1 MVKNRY
7 SNILPSKAHLG
18 MQNHNTDI
26 IERCIHLCVCVCV
39 CVCVCACVCVCMCV
53 CVHVCACVC
62 VHVCVHVCV
71 CMCVHVC
78 CVFACVCVVVG
89 VGVQYRNTTVPSLQI
104 HTLLSHWCP
113 IGTKAPP
120 ISMPIMFG
128 LVTTLKSGQQSLLLI
143 SIFFPFSFC
152 FLHSQGLNGGPEK
165 AFIMTQGNNHIHLHN
180 PITPPPPLSPPPSPL
195 GCPHMQVPFQGLLLT
210 SGGWCGRTMYPRWS
224 CSPSWLKMAR

>member
-1 MVKNRY
+1 
-7 SNILPSKAHLG
+7 
-18 MQNHNTDI
+18 
-26 IERCIHLCVCVCV
+26 
-39 CVCVCACVCVCMCV
+39 MCV